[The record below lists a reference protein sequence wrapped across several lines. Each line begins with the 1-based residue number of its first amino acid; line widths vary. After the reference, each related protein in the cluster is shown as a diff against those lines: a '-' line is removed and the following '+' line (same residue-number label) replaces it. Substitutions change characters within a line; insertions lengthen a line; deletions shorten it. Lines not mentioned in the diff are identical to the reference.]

1 MEWIKNFNELAT
13 TPNRKTALEIMEAG
27 LNAINTEEVIKD
39 KIKLE
44 NNTLAIMGENFDLS
58 KFKKIKVVGF
68 GKSSCEAALALEKIL
83 GSKISEGAVIGLNKV
98 TCDIVETFAGTHPK
112 PSPLNIEAGKKIYEI
127 ISGSTAEDLIIVL
140 VSGGGS
146 ALLCPTEGE
155 CDQEGKLYDSFLA
168 SGQTIKQIN
177 TVRKHLSLLKGGG
190 LAKVAYPATVIGLIF
205 SDVPG
210 DNFAEVASGPTY
222 KDVTTIADAQKIIT
236 ENKLG
241 EFNLFETP
249 KEDKYFEKV
258 HNFVLVSNEIAVEAM
273 AKESQKLGLSVKIV
287 STDLYDEVDE
297 ALKKIFQVSNKAR
310 ETFFHGLA
318 GGGTQ
323 RTEDLEKSFPGF
335 VALAAGEPRVV
346 VPKNAGKGGR
356 NLHMGLEAIKMKLV
370 DESSVFIS
378 FASDG
383 MDNSDMA
390 GAVVDKSTIEKAE
403 KLGLDANDYVNRF
416 DSYNFFQKTGDLIQT
431 GPTGANVSDLMILL
445 TKK

>member
-323 RTEDLEKSFPGF
+323 RTEDLRKRIPHEVALYCKINSFAHFLGGF
-335 VALAAGEPRVV
+335 V
-346 VPKNAGKGGR
+346 GKGYGQNFLR
-356 NLHMGLEAIKMKLV
+356 GNAVFYKIYNPMRDSFRLSCPGACNYQKRAIHMKRRLLLFFIEA
-370 DESSVFIS
+370 
-378 FASDG
+378 
-383 MDNSDMA
+383 
-390 GAVVDKSTIEKAE
+390 
-403 KLGLDANDYVNRF
+403 
-416 DSYNFFQKTGDLIQT
+416 
-431 GPTGANVSDLMILL
+431 
-445 TKK
+445 